1 MKNVDVCFTVVSLA
15 VVSLAVV
22 SLDLIQS
29 KWGIE
34 GDFYAKDKDDAITQ
48 AQEQAEKFGA
58 KRLMFYS
65 FLKDSEELNEFIKTH
80 TFID

>member
-1 MKNVDVCFTVVSLA
+1 MENIDVCYTVVSLS

-22 SLDLIQS
+22 SLDQS